1 MNNTGPYQYDD
12 VIVLRINP
20 NDKAQLEREAF
31 KKGRKLSQHLRELL
45 IK

>member
-12 VIVLRINP
+12 VIVLRINS

-31 KKGRKLSQHLRELL
+31 KNGRKLSQHLREVLL
-45 IK
+45 K